1 MKKKKDQKIY
11 YFDGNWRIL
20 EKKTAPSLKSKLKYD
35 LPITS
40 FDALIVE
47 IERFHLRD
55 QQPYWI
61 TETKESICI
70 KIEFQFQED

>member
-1 MKKKKDQKIY
+1 MKKKRSKDLL
-11 YFDGNWRIL
+11 FRWRL
-20 EKKTAPSLKSKLKYD
+20 EDTRKKKTAPSLKSKLKYD
-35 LPITS
+35 PPITS
-40 FDALIVE
+40 VDALIVE